1 MLTFVLSEAFRDV
14 RRAGR
19 VGVTAVVMI
28 GFSLV
33 ALGGFWLLS
42 ANLGRAVSEWRERV
56 RIVVYLKR
64 EPPPGEV
71 PALLGRIQEV
81 GGIASAV
88 YVGKADALQ
97 SLRGA
102 LGKDASV
109 LEHLPSNPLPAS
121 ITVTPTS
128 EAGTPDGTRALLA
141 RLGELPEA
149 DEVVGGLEWVERLA
163 HWHRLLQMIGL
174 GVGALLGLAAILS
187 VTTATTLVLHGRRQ
201 ETEIMRLVGAAEVLI
216 RLPLLL
222 QGMFQGLV
230 GALLA
235 LVILVAAHQLVA
247 PYLDPVLSLTVGL
260 PHLYFL
266 PLWNLGLLVIAGT
279 LLGGLG
285 GYLGRGAAR

>member
-1 MLTFVLSEAFRDV
+1 MLGFVLSETFRDV

-19 VGVTAVVMI
+19 VGLAAVVMI

-33 ALGGFWLLS
+33 ALGGFWVLS
-42 ANLGRAVSEWRERV
+42 ANLGHAVAEWRERV

-64 EPPPGEV
+64 EPAAAEV
-71 PALLGRIQEV
+71 PALLGRVLEV
-81 GGIASAV
+81 AGVASV
-88 YVGKADALQ
+88 NYVGKADALQ

-121 ITVTPTS
+121 ITITPTA

-149 DEVVGGLEWVERLA
+149 EEVVGGLEWVERLA

-187 VTTATTLVLHGRRQ
+187 VTTATTLVLHGRSQ

-235 LVILVAAHQLVA
+235 LAILVATHQLVA

-266 PLWNLGLLVIAGT
+266 SFWNLGLLVIAGT

-285 GYLGRGAAR
+285 GYLGRGAVR

>member
-1 MLTFVLSEAFRDV
+1 MLGFVLSETFRDV

-19 VGVTAVVMI
+19 VGLTAVVMI

-33 ALGGFWLLS
+33 ALGGFWVLS
-42 ANLGRAVSEWRERV
+42 ANLGHAVSEWRERV

-64 EPPPGEV
+64 EPAAAEV
-71 PALLGRIQEV
+71 PALLGRVLEV
-81 GGIASAV
+81 AGVASV
-88 YVGKADALQ
+88 NYVGKADALQ

-121 ITVTPTS
+121 ITITPTA

-141 RLGELPEA
+141 RLGELPEVE
-149 DEVVGGLEWVERLA
+149 EVVGGLEWVERLA

-235 LVILVAAHQLVA
+235 LAILVAAHQLVA

>member
-1 MLTFVLSEAFRDV
+1 MLTFVLSETFRDV

-19 VGVTAVVMI
+19 VGMTAVVMI

-33 ALGGFWLLS
+33 ALGGFWVLTS
-42 ANLGRAVSEWRERV
+42 NLGRAVADWRERV
-56 RIVVYLKR
+56 RVVVYHKR
-64 EPPPGEV
+64 EPAAAEV
-71 PALLGRIQEV
+71 PALLGRVLEV
-81 GGIASAV
+81 AGVASV
-88 YVGKADALQ
+88 NYVGKADALQ

-102 LGKDASV
+102 LGKDAAV

-121 ITVTPTS
+121 MVITPTA
-128 EAGTPDGTRALLA
+128 EAATPDGTRGLLA

-149 DEVVGGLEWVERLA
+149 EEVVGGLEWVERLA

-187 VTTATTLVLHGRRQ
+187 VTTATTLVLHARRQ
-201 ETEIMRLVGAAEVLI
+201 ETEIMRLVGAAEILI

-235 LVILVAAHQLVA
+235 LAILVGAHWLVA
-247 PYLDPVLSLTVGL
+247 PHLDTVLSLTVGL

-266 PLWNLGLLVIAGT
+266 PLWNLGLLAIAGT

-285 GYLGRGAAR
+285 GYLGRGAVR

>member
-1 MLTFVLSEAFRDV
+1 MFGFVLSETFRDV

-64 EPPPGEV
+64 EPPPAEV
-71 PALLGRIQEV
+71 PDLLTRVQEI

-121 ITVTPTS
+121 IAVTPS
-128 EAGTPDGTRALLA
+128 AEAATPDGTRALLA
-141 RLGELPEA
+141 RLSAMPESE
-149 DEVVGGLEWVERLA
+149 EVVGGLEWVERLA
-163 HWHRLLQMIGL
+163 HWRRLLQMIGL
-174 GVGALLGLAAILS
+174 GVGALLALAAILS
-187 VTTATTLVLHGRRQ
+187 VTTATTLVLHARRQ
-201 ETEIMRLVGAAEVLI
+201 ETEIMRLVGAAEALI

-230 GALLA
+230 GGLLA
-235 LVILVAAHQLVA
+235 LTILVVAHRLVA
-247 PYLDPVLSLTVGL
+247 LHLDPVLSLTVGL
-260 PHLYFL
+260 PHLKFL
-266 PLWNLGLLVIAGT
+266 PAWDLTLLVVAGT

-285 GYLGRGAAR
+285 GYLGRGAER

>member
-1 MLTFVLSEAFRDV
+1 MLSFVLSETFRDV

-19 VGVTAVVMI
+19 VGITAVVMI

-33 ALGGFWLLS
+33 ALGGFWVLS
-42 ANLGRAVSEWRERV
+42 ANLGHAVSEWRERV
-56 RIVVYLKR
+56 RIVIYLKR
-64 EPPPGEV
+64 EPAAAEV
-71 PALLGRIQEV
+71 PVLLGRVLEV
-81 GGIASAV
+81 AGVASV
-88 YVGKADALQ
+88 NYVGKADALQ

-121 ITVTPTS
+121 ITVTPTA

-235 LVILVAAHQLVA
+235 LVILVAAHHLVA

>member
-1 MLTFVLSEAFRDV
+1 VLGFVLSETFRDV

-33 ALGGFWLLS
+33 ALGGFWVLTS
-42 ANLGRAVSEWRERV
+42 NLGRAVADWRERV

-64 EPPPGEV
+64 EPAPAEV
-71 PALLGRIQEV
+71 PVLMGRVLE
-81 GGIASAV
+81 IAGVASV
-88 YVGKADALQ
+88 NYVGKADALQ

-121 ITVTPTS
+121 ITITPTA

-149 DEVVGGLEWVERLA
+149 EEVVGGLEWVERLA

-187 VTTATTLVLHGRRQ
+187 VTTATTLVLHARRQ
-201 ETEIMRLVGAAEVLI
+201 ETEIMRLCGAAEVLI

-235 LVILVAAHQLVA
+235 LAILVGAHWLIA
-247 PYLDPVLSLTVGL
+247 PYLDPVLNLTVGL
-260 PHLYFL
+260 THLYFL
-266 PLWNLGLLVIAGT
+266 PLANLGMLVIAGT

-285 GYLGRGAAR
+285 GYLARGAVR

>member
-1 MLTFVLSEAFRDV
+1 MIFVLSETLRDV
-14 RRAGR
+14 RRTGR
-19 VGVTAVVMI
+19 VGVSAVVMI

-42 ANLGRAVSEWRERV
+42 SNLGRAVSEWRDRV

-64 EPPPGEV
+64 EPAPAEV
-71 PALLGRIQEV
+71 PALLDRVREI
-81 GGIASAV
+81 GGIASVV

-102 LGKDASV
+102 LGKDAAV

-121 ITVTPTS
+121 IAVTPTG
-128 EAGTPDGTRALLA
+128 EAATPDATRSLLA
-141 RLGELPEA
+141 RLSALPESE
-149 DEVVGGLEWVERLA
+149 EVVGGLEWVERLA
-163 HWHRLLQMIGL
+163 HWRRLLQMIGL

-187 VTTATTLVLHGRRQ
+187 VTTATTLVLHARRQ
-201 ETEIMRLVGAAEVLI
+201 ETEIMRLCGAAETLI

-235 LVILVAAHQLVA
+235 LAILVVAHRLVV
-247 PYLDPVLSLTVGL
+247 PYLDPILDLTVGL

-266 PLWNLGLLVIAGT
+266 PAWDLALLAIAGT

-285 GYLGRGAAR
+285 GYLGRGAGK

>member
-1 MLTFVLSEAFRDV
+1 MLGFVMSETFRDV
-14 RRAGR
+14 RQAGR

-33 ALGGFWLLS
+33 ALGGFWVLTW
-42 ANLGRAVSEWRERV
+42 NLGRAVADWRERV

-64 EPPPGEV
+64 EPAPAEV
-71 PALLGRIQEV
+71 PVLMGRVLE
-81 GGIASAV
+81 IAGVASV
-88 YVGKADALQ
+88 NYVGKADALQ

-121 ITVTPTS
+121 ITLTPTP

-149 DEVVGGLEWVERLA
+149 EEVVGGLEWVERLA

-187 VTTATTLVLHGRRQ
+187 VTTATTLVLHARQQ
-201 ETEIMRLVGAAEVLI
+201 ETEIMRLCGAAEALI

-235 LVILVAAHQLVA
+235 LAILVAAHWLIA

-260 PHLYFL
+260 PHLSFL
-266 PLWNLGLLVIAGT
+266 PLSNLGLLVIVGT

-285 GYLGRGAAR
+285 GYLGRGAMR